1 MSSTDTTSAPAPDYL
16 SYSQD
21 LGQGRFASRLRVS
34 GMHCAACAGTVER
47 LLHKAGVQNAQV
59 NAATGRARVVW
70 EPVHSS
76 PERWLA
82 AVEQGGYSLTPLEGE
97 DHLEKARLEQRK
109 ALWRWLVAGFCMMQV
124 MMYMW
129 PLYGFFGSNDIDFD
143 SERLLRWAMLLLSIP
158 VLLFSSGPY
167 FSSAW
172 RDIRHGRVSMDL
184 PVALGIGLAFGVS
197 ATATLYPRGAW
208 GALLYFDSLTMFVFI
223 LLSGR
228 WLEAHL
234 KSQTAGALDTLGA
247 QMPQRARRLLA
258 GGETE
263 SVSVKQL
270 RRGDRV
276 RVRPGEQ
283 IPADGRVAVGDSW
296 VDEALLTGESKP
308 VHKGC
313 TSAVVAGSINQS
325 QTLEI
330 EVEQVGSDTRFAQ
343 IVALMEG
350 AADAKPKLV
359 QLADRLAQPFLIAV
373 VAIAALAWAYWWAQ
387 GDAQRGLVIA
397 INVLIVTCPCALAMA
412 APTALLSA
420 TAALARQGVLVRDIG
435 VLEKLTHISH
445 LLFDKTGTL
454 TQDAIAVQAV
464 ELCGDTSSAQAW
476 GWASALAQHSLHPA
490 SKALVAGCPPNLSA
504 ALATAVNELP
514 GQGLEGQIEGRTYR
528 LGRASWC
535 SPTAAPTGMQV
546 CLARKGVVLAYF
558 SLAEV
563 LRPDA
568 SAALQQ
574 LQQMDMHLSI
584 SSGDQESAVAR
595 IVQQLGLTLPYQAER
610 TPQDKLQQLR
620 SLQAAGAK
628 VLMVGDG
635 INDAPVL
642 AGADVSMAMAGSAP
656 LAQVNADIVFLQGQ
670 LALVP
675 LCLTHARKTMR
686 IVKENL
692 LWAVLYNCIAIP
704 LALSGVLTPWIA
716 GLGMALSSIVVLLN
730 ATRLQKIK
738 VVT

>member
-1 MSSTDTTSAPAPDYL
+1 MSSPAPTVQPPHL

-21 LGQGRFASRLRVS
+21 LGQGRFASRMRVS

-47 LLHKAGVQNAQV
+47 LLRKAGVESAQV
-59 NAATGRARVVW
+59 NAATSRARVVW
-70 EPVHSS
+70 DSANGA
-76 PERWLA
+76 PEVWMA
-82 AVEQGGYSLTPLEGE
+82 ALEQSGYSITPLEGV
-97 DHLEKARLEQRK
+97 DYLEQARLAQRK

-129 PLYGFFGSNDIDFD
+129 PLYGFFGANDIDFD

-172 RDIRHGRVSMDL
+172 RDIQQRRVSMDL
-184 PVALGIGLAFGVS
+184 PVAIGIALAFGVS

-247 QMPQRARRLLA
+247 QMPQRAMRLLA
-258 GGETE
+258 NGELE
-263 SVSVKQL
+263 SVSVRQL
-270 RRGDRV
+270 RAGDRV
-276 RVRPGEQ
+276 RVRVGEQ
-283 IPADGRVAVGDSW
+283 IPADGVVLTGSSW

-308 VHKGC
+308 VHKSSG
-313 TSAVVAGSINQS
+313 SAVVAGSINQS

-330 EVEQVGSDTRFAQ
+330 TVEQVGSDTRFAQ
-343 IVALMEG
+343 IVALMER

-373 VAIAALAWAYWWAQ
+373 LGIAALAWGFWYAQ

-412 APTALLSA
+412 APGALLSA

-435 VLEKLTHISH
+435 ILEKLTHISH
-445 LLFDKTGTL
+445 IMFDKTGTL
-454 TQDAIAVQAV
+454 THDAIAVKALDV
-464 ELCGDTSSAQAW
+464 CGDTTAAQAW
-476 GWASALAQHSLHPA
+476 GWAKALAQHSLHPA
-490 SKALVAGCPPNLSA
+490 SKAIVNRSSSEHLAFVASDVQE
-504 ALATAVNELP
+504 TP
-514 GQGLEGQIEGRTYR
+514 GQGLEGLIDGVRYR

-535 SPTAAPTGMQV
+535 GLAAGPQAGMQV
-546 CLARKGVVLAYF
+546 CLARDGIALAYF
-558 SLAEV
+558 SLDEAM
-563 LRPDA
+563 RADA
-568 SAALQQ
+568 PAALQA
-574 LQQMDMHLSI
+574 LQQQGLQLSI
-584 SSGDQESAVAR
+584 SSGDQEAAVAR
-595 IVQQLGLTLPYQAER
+595 IAESLGLQLPYQAGR
-610 TPQDKLQQLR
+610 TPQDKLQELR
-620 SLQAAGAK
+620 RLQAAGAK

-656 LAQVNADIVFLQGQ
+656 LAQVQADIVFLQDH
-670 LALVP
+670 LMNVP
-675 LCLTHARKTMR
+675 LSLAHARKTMR

-692 LWAVLYNCIAIP
+692 LWALLYNCIAIP

-716 GLGMALSSIVVLLN
+716 GLGMALSSIIVLLN

-738 VVT
+738 T